1 MNFPMSVNDIKTGIA
16 KDTRQVVKEEIK
28 INWRH
33 ETIIGVNV

>member
-1 MNFPMSVNDIKTGIA
+1 MSVNDIKTGIA
-16 KDTRQVVKEEIK
+16 KDTRQVVKEVIK

>member
-1 MNFPMSVNDIKTGIA
+1 MSVNDIKTGIA

-33 ETIIGVNV
+33 KTIIGVNV

>member
-1 MNFPMSVNDIKTGIA
+1 MSVNDIKTGIA

-28 INWRH
+28 KINWRH

>member
-1 MNFPMSVNDIKTGIA
+1 MSVNDIKTGIA
-16 KDTRQVVKEEIK
+16 KDTRKVVKEEIK